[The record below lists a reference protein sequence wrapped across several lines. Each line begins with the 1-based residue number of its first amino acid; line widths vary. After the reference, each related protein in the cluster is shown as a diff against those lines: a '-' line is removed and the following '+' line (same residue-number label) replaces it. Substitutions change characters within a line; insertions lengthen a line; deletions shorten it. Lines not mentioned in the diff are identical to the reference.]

1 MRLALMMKQIVT
13 NIMNKLN
20 IGCHLSIAQGYK
32 QMAMDAISIG
42 ANTFQFFIR
51 NPRGAGNKRI
61 EKDDALAMLEITKNN
76 HFAKLLV
83 HAPYT
88 MNPCSQEAKTR
99 TLALCMIQE
108 DLANMEKF
116 FPNNMYNFHPGCH
129 VGQGIEIGIAFII
142 DMLNK
147 TLTESQSTLVLLETM
162 SGKGTEIGSNFEE
175 LQKIIS
181 GIELKHKVGIC
192 LDTCH
197 VFSAGYDIVNNLDEV
212 IEKFDKIIGLDKLQA
227 IHLNDSMTPFNSK
240 KDRHEVIGRG
250 TIGLAAI
257 SNIIKHPALKHLPF
271 YLETPNDLAGYQM
284 EIALLKS
291 N

>member
-1 MRLALMMKQIVT
+1 MH
-13 NIMNKLN
+13 NLN
-20 IGCHLSIAQGYK
+20 IGCHLSIAQGYEK
-32 QMAMDAISIG
+32 MAMDAASIG

-51 NPRGAGNKRI
+51 NPRGAGNKII
-61 EKDDALAMLEITKNN
+61 EKSDALAMLEITKSN

-88 MNPCSQEAKTR
+88 MNPCSEDAKTR
-99 TLALCMIQE
+99 ALSLRMMQE
-108 DLANMEKF
+108 DLVNMEKF
-116 FPNNMYNFHPGCH
+116 FPNNLYNFHPGCH
-129 VGQGIEIGIAFII
+129 VGQGVEIGIDFIS

-147 TLTESQSTLVLLETM
+147 ILSESQSTIVLLETM

-181 GIELKHKVGIC
+181 GVKIKQKIGIC

-197 VFSAGYDIVNNLDEV
+197 VFSAGYDIVDNLDKV
-212 IEKFDKIIGLDKLQA
+212 IKEFDKIIGLDKLHA

-240 KDRHEVIGRG
+240 KDRHELIGHG
-250 TIGLAAI
+250 TIGLEAI
-257 SNIIKHPALKHLPF
+257 SRIIKHPVLKHLPF
-271 YLETPNDLAGYQM
+271 YLETPNDLAGYKQ

-291 N
+291 IYKNNSDYMDP